1 MYKNEWEISPHQR
14 LLDLEF
20 KKIWLHRHLLH
31 QLIIRDILAFYKQT
45 VLGPLWFFIQPAI
58 TTLIFTLVFGNFA
71 KVSTQGLPKPLFYL
85 AGVVTWSYFSECFN
99 KTSSVFRENAYIF
112 GKVYFPRIIV
122 PIGIVISVLLRFCI
136 QFSLFL
142 ICIGIY
148 YALGYRFAFNWAV
161 SLLPVLILLMALQG
175 LGMGIFISALTVKYR
190 DLTFLMPFMLQML
203 MYSTTV
209 IYPLS
214 TTPDHLK
221 WMVQINPMTAVI
233 ETFRYAFLGKG
244 TFSWIALG
252 YSAASTAGLLVIGLI
267 AFQKT
272 EKTFIDTI

>member
-1 MYKNEWEISPHQR
+1 MHKNEWEISPQQS

-20 KKIWLHRHLLH
+20 KKIWLHRHLLY
-31 QLIIRDILAFYKQT
+31 QLITRDILAFYKQT
-45 VLGPLWFFIQPAI
+45 VLGPLWFFIQPAF

-85 AGVVTWSYFSECFN
+85 AGIITWSYFSECFN

-136 QFSLFL
+136 QFLLFL

-148 YALGYRFAFNWAV
+148 YALGYQLAINWAV

-190 DLTFLMPFMLQML
+190 DLSFLMPFTLQML

-244 TFSWIALG
+244 TFNWHALG
-252 YSAASTAGLLVIGLI
+252 YSAALTACLLVIGLI